1 MVFLVFVLGLF
12 IGSFLNVCIYR
23 LYRNESIVFPPSAC
37 PKCGRRL
44 TPGELIPVVSFLL
57 QRGRCRGC
65 REPISWRYPV
75 VEALYG
81 LVLALLYTRLGWAGF
96 FPAAFFYGILIVVFF
111 IDLEHQI
118 IPDRL
123 VLALLALAVV
133 TQLFWPRVSW
143 PEALIG
149 FVLGGGLFLLLAVVS
164 KGGMG
169 GGDIKLVA
177 VLGFWFGWKLLLL
190 LMFLSFV
197 GGGLLSGALLLTG
210 IKKRGDGIPFG
221 PFLVAAAFVVTLWGR
236 EIMTWYLRLCGLSL

>member
-1 MVFLVFVLGLF
+1 MVFLVLVFGLF

-23 LYRNESIVFPPSAC
+23 LYRNESIVFPPSRC
-37 PKCGRRL
+37 PKCGKRL
-44 TPGELIPVVSFLL
+44 TAVELVPVLSFLV

-81 LVLALLYTRLGWAGF
+81 IVLALLYTRLGFAEF
-96 FPAAFFYGILIVVFF
+96 LAAAVFYGILTVVFF
-111 IDLEHQI
+111 IDLEHQV

-133 TQLFWPRVSW
+133 TQLTWPRVSW
-143 PEALIG
+143 PEALLG
-149 FVLGGGLFLLLAVVS
+149 LVLGGGLFLLLAVLS
-164 KGGMG
+164 NGGMG

-177 VLGFWFGWKLLLL
+177 VLGFWFGWKMLLL

-197 GGGLLSGALLLTG
+197 GGGLLSIALLLLG

-221 PFLVAAAFVVTLWGR
+221 PFLVAAAFAVTMWGPQ
-236 EIMTWYLRLCGLSL
+236 ILTWYLRACGFL